1 VRFVLAAVLA
11 ACAVDAPEL
20 AANHPANPSAPIG
33 RLAPMP
39 DAFGSGSAMPPPSPM
54 KMKMKM

>member
-20 AANHPANPSAPIG
+20 AAKHPASQSAPIG
-33 RLAPMP
+33 RLAPMA
-39 DAFGSGSAMPPPSPM
+39 DAFGYGSALPPPSPM
-54 KMKMKM
+54 KMKM